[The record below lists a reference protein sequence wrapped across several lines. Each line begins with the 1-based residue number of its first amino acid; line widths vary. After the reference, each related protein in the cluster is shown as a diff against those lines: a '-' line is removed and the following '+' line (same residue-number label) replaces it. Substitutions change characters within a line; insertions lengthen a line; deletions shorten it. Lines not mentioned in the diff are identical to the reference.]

1 MMQIIDEFAKG
12 VYGMTAAEAQEKALC
27 ICCKQPVFVL
37 AADGTS
43 KYNPELFYSPAGKK
57 EWQISAVCEKCFD
70 NMFDEEEQ

>member
-1 MMQIIDEFAKG
+1 MSHMTDGLAKEL
-12 VYGMTAAEAQEKALC
+12 YGMTPDEAQEKALC
-27 ICCKQPVFVL
+27 ICCKQAVFVQ

-57 EWQISAVCEKCFD
+57 EWQISGMCEKCFD

>member
-1 MMQIIDEFAKG
+1 MQIIDEFAKG

-27 ICCKQPVFVL
+27 IYCKQHVFVL

-57 EWQISAVCEKCFD
+57 EWHISGMCEKCFD
-70 NMFDEEEQ
+70 NMFTFIEEE